1 MTAPAHRVLHVI
13 HYPFFGGPQNQV
25 LALSRPLESRGWESV
40 VVLPDDPGSALSR
53 LLAGDV
59 NAQVMRLGRMRAQL
73 SPLRQLRYLA
83 GLPGDVSRLRCV
95 MRRVRIDLVVST
107 SIVNLQGQV
116 AGRLENLP
124 VITQLLDSRTPMLLR
139 RAVMPLV
146 TSLSDVLMP
155 TGMGIAEVHPGA
167 VAIGNRL
174 IPFYPPVETSV
185 FRPDAASRTAAR
197 DRLGIPA
204 DAFVAGAVANVT
216 PQKGLE
222 WFARATGE
230 LSRRHSDVHVVLLS
244 GLMNTQTEYARKIEG
259 EFADQ
264 GLLGSPRFHWMDG
277 GADIANLIAALDVFL
292 LTSVPRSEGVST
304 TVLEAMS
311 TGIPVVTADVGA
323 LREVVRHGAS
333 GFVVPPMNV
342 DAIVDATERLRADI
356 ALRARMGADARRL
369 AVDLYDVETCAD
381 TYVQAFEVAID
392 HSSRRRVGSRR

>member
-1 MTAPAHRVLHVI
+1 VRQTFRALHVI
-13 HYPFFGGPQNQV
+13 HYPFYGGPQNQV
-25 LALSRPLESRGWESV
+25 LRLARPLERRGWESV
-40 VVLPDDPGSALSR
+40 VILPDEPGNARSR

-59 NAQVMRLGRMRAQL
+59 NTQVMKLGRMRARL

-83 GLPGDVSRLRCV
+83 GLPGDVKRLRRV
-95 MRRVRIDLVVST
+95 MRRLRIDVVVST
-107 SIVNLQGQV
+107 STVNLQGQV

-124 VITQLLDSRTPMLLR
+124 IITQLLDSRTPMLLR

-146 TSLSDVLMP
+146 TSLSDAVMP
-155 TGMGIAEVHPGA
+155 TGRGIAEVHPGA
-167 VAIGNRL
+167 LALGSRL
-174 IPFYPPVETSV
+174 IPFYPPVETSL
-185 FRPDAASRTAAR
+185 FRPDAETRAAAR
-197 DRLGIPA
+197 FRLGIPA

-230 LSRRHSDVHVVLLS
+230 LCRRHSDVHVVLLS
-244 GLMNTQTEYARKIEG
+244 GLMNTQTEYARKIER

-277 GADIANLIAALDVFL
+277 GADVANLIAALDVFL

-323 LREVVRHGAS
+323 LHEVVRHGIS

-342 DAIVDATERLRADI
+342 DAIVGATERLRADI
-356 ALRARMGADARRL
+356 ALRTRMGADARRL

-381 TYVQAFEVAID
+381 SYVQAFEVAID
-392 HSSRRRVGSRR
+392 HSSRRKGRSRR